1 MARLC
6 VLLCQVDDEEKPD
19 ELTQLSRIDL
29 PPVDPQELAPP
40 TALDQLEGRAVRSG
54 QEVIR
59 RLLRHQWEAL
69 DQELAAAAQRLS
81 PPADPATGRG

>member
-6 VLLCQVDDEEKPD
+6 VLVCRVDDEEKPD
-19 ELTQLSRIDL
+19 ELTALSRIDL

-40 TALDQLEGRAVRSG
+40 TALDQLEGRAVHSG

-69 DQELAAAAQRLS
+69 DQELTAAAQRLS
-81 PPADPATGRG
+81 PPEHPAAGRG

>member
-6 VLLCQVDDEEKPD
+6 VLLCQVEDEEKPD

-69 DQELAAAAQRLS
+69 DQELTAAAQRLS
-81 PPADPATGRG
+81 PPGNPATGRG

>member
-6 VLLCQVDDEEKPD
+6 VLLCQVEDEEKPD

-81 PPADPATGRG
+81 PPADPAAGRG